1 MNWLNRIF
9 LALFVDLKD
18 RVLLG
23 KLNIYDKDLARR
35 LRDEGYKEDWIRA
48 IENGNPELMEDVQDV
63 ARKDMLYEE
72 SKKRKN

>member
-1 MNWLNRIF
+1 MKIL
-9 LALFVDLKD
+9 VTGG
-18 RVLLG
+18 LG
-23 KLNIYDKDLARR
+23 AVGTPLVQKLRE
-35 LRDEGYKEDWIRA
+35 EGYKEDWIRA